1 MIKFINDL
9 DTLRDEL
16 YDNSKEIL
24 RLLEKR
30 KQIAMRIGEYK
41 IAKDL
46 KIRNREREIE
56 ILKSLS
62 DDRFK
67 EAVLNILFE
76 FSINYEVEGKH
87 PISPVK
93 YSKMING
100 IKYVE
105 YLGEIDNLIFILSR
119 IFNPGTLI
127 LCRYNSICEI
137 FGMGGHHITE
147 SIEIPD
153 LIIYLDGREN
163 QDIIIREDYMLISEK
178 FLTNKGNIYKVE
190 IR

>member
-62 DDRFK
+62 DDQFK

-76 FSINYEVEGKH
+76 FSINYEVEREH
-87 PISPVK
+87 AVSPVK

-105 YLGEIDNLIFILSR
+105 YRGEIDNLIFILSR

-127 LCRYNSICEI
+127 LCRYSSICEI

-147 SIEIPD
+147 RIEIPD
-153 LIIYLDGREN
+153 LTIYLDGREN
-163 QDIIIREDYMLISEK
+163 QDIIIGEDYMLISEK